1 MAGAGHNDRR
11 SSGVEATPP
20 FWLCAEEHGVR
31 IIDPRVLAIAEENW
45 QWAFCLVKNILNES
59 ACTPEVVEQ
68 IAVEVTNR
76 LRVDPDVGRNLGGY
90 FRTAIMRRIKNL
102 AVRNSRIAYQGGT
115 QDLETNHCPPA
126 PDWTKIC
133 EDRMT
138 IEWLLPYV
146 PHPIRRILHLRL
158 LDYSWKNIAQKL
170 TITEQT
176 ARKRFSRG
184 VRQAY
189 EELLAERAKR
199 WQEGGPKL
207 WK

>member
-1 MAGAGHNDRR
+1 MAGAGHKDR
-11 SSGVEATPP
+11 SSSGPVETTPP
-20 FWLCAEEHGVR
+20 FWLCAEDHGVR
-31 IIDPRVLAIAEENW
+31 IIDARVVAIAEENW
-45 QWAFCLVKNILNES
+45 QWAFCLVKNILNEG
-59 ACTPEVVEQ
+59 ANTPEVVEHVA
-68 IAVEVTNR
+68 IEVTNR

-90 FRTAIMRRIKNL
+90 FRTAIVRRVRAL
-102 AVRNSRIAYQGGT
+102 ANRDSRIAYQGGT

-146 PHPIRRILHLRL
+146 PHSIRRILHLRL
-158 LDYSWKNIAQKL
+158 LDYSWKNIAHKL

-176 ARKRFSRG
+176 ARKRFSRA

-189 EELLAERAKR
+189 DELLSEQAKR
-199 WQEGGPKL
+199 WQEEGHK
-207 WK
+207 